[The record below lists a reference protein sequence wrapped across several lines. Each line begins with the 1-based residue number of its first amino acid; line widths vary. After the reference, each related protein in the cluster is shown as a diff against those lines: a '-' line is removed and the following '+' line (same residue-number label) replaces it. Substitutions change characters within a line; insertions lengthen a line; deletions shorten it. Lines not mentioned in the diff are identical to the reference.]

1 MFSIGDYVKR
11 TDLQN
16 KIDLK
21 ILSEQELKFLQES
34 ILDIYRDV
42 LSVCEKAGIR
52 VMMVAGSAIGVVRHK
67 GFIPWDDDMDMLIS
81 RDEYYRFVEAF
92 CEEFGDKY
100 YVTSPFSITQYKD
113 LCIHIIRKD
122 ITLISLFDLSKLYP
136 NGVAIDICTY
146 EYVPDNC
153 ILRVLHGF
161 ISNCL
166 LFIGNSRKMYLCKN
180 KYCDTFFS
188 LTMKSRIMYYF
199 RLFIGILFSFF
210 SYATWC
216 SCLDKW
222 FSLFNKRKG
231 KYVTI
236 PTGYLHYFG
245 EMVPSDVFDPAKEA
259 VFEGLKAFIPN
270 RVDTYLKNRYGKDY
284 MVIPP
289 KKKQEVH
296 PVVAFSYGIT
306 SE

>member
-1 MFSIGDYVKR
+1 MKR

-122 ITLISLFDLSKLYP
+122 ITLISFNSTYIMLPPLFCLYTP
-136 NGVAIDICTY
+136 
-146 EYVPDNC
+146 
-153 ILRVLHGF
+153 
-161 ISNCL
+161 
-166 LFIGNSRKMYLCKN
+166 
-180 KYCDTFFS
+180 
-188 LTMKSRIMYYF
+188 
-199 RLFIGILFSFF
+199 
-210 SYATWC
+210 
-216 SCLDKW
+216 
-222 FSLFNKRKG
+222 
-231 KYVTI
+231 
-236 PTGYLHYFG
+236 
-245 EMVPSDVFDPAKEA
+245 
-259 VFEGLKAFIPN
+259 
-270 RVDTYLKNRYGKDY
+270 
-284 MVIPP
+284 
-289 KKKQEVH
+289 
-296 PVVAFSYGIT
+296 
-306 SE
+306 

>member
-100 YVTSPFSITQYKD
+100 YVTSPFQ
-113 LCIHIIRKD
+113 
-122 ITLISLFDLSKLYP
+122 
-136 NGVAIDICTY
+136 
-146 EYVPDNC
+146 
-153 ILRVLHGF
+153 
-161 ISNCL
+161 
-166 LFIGNSRKMYLCKN
+166 
-180 KYCDTFFS
+180 
-188 LTMKSRIMYYF
+188 
-199 RLFIGILFSFF
+199 
-210 SYATWC
+210 
-216 SCLDKW
+216 
-222 FSLFNKRKG
+222 
-231 KYVTI
+231 
-236 PTGYLHYFG
+236 
-245 EMVPSDVFDPAKEA
+245 
-259 VFEGLKAFIPN
+259 
-270 RVDTYLKNRYGKDY
+270 
-284 MVIPP
+284 
-289 KKKQEVH
+289 
-296 PVVAFSYGIT
+296 
-306 SE
+306 